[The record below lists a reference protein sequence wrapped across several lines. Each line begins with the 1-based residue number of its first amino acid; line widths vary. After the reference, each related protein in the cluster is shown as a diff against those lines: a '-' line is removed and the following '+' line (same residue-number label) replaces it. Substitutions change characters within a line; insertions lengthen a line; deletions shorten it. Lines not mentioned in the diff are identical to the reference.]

1 MTNIRLV
8 LAEHLFLEDGVCY
21 LDQPQFLSLI
31 TERQQRGVAQKIF
44 KLLKFSFHLPVM
56 MHFENLEGTLEQV
69 ILVSRQL
76 KYRF

>member
-1 MTNIRLV
+1 MTNKRLL
-8 LAEHLFLEDGVCY
+8 LAEHLFLEGGVCY

-31 TERQQRGVAQKIF
+31 TQTTEGRSSKDF

>member
-1 MTNIRLV
+1 MVTNIRLV
-8 LAEHLFLEDGVCY
+8 LAEHLFLEGGVCY
-21 LDQPQFLSLI
+21 LDQP
-31 TERQQRGVAQKIF
+31 RQQRGVAQKIF